1 MQEVIRVAV
10 CDDIKEDRAALI
22 KILSEYMDKNN
33 LYVEID
39 EFTSGESFLASD
51 TSRYQLV
58 FMDIFMD
65 KLNGMY

>member
-39 EFTSGESFLASD
+39 ELHRVNLFLHQIHQGISLFLWISLW
-51 TSRYQLV
+51 T
-58 FMDIFMD
+58 
-65 KLNGMY
+65 N